1 MNKENKLK
9 SLNDELNDLL
19 TPTSEE
25 ATQNIEE
32 DTSHMDDEFET
43 PKFEQQHDIVP
54 IEHQNKIFAQID
66 EMAVSLYNE
75 LAKVDDSFE
84 NIALQF
90 SSLAESYSNSA
101 RNKKDNSPLSDE
113 EKVALIFEAASLA
126 TRGLGNI
133 VNAFKVEIQK
143 QKILPILR
151 KEAETKGDFVRTQID
166 SLLSIYESN
175 LILYNKKCF
184 EFNLHFDNE
193 LLNDEVLYKKF
204 KNDHIFYLGL
214 IRSTLF
220 HLRFCQDLVSKFDSW
235 LDGQFGD
242 TTMIDYGDINRE
254 LLYNY
259 IYTYPNEDNKKSVRF
274 IIKNINEQIFKDLKR
289 AMGEFSDDEERF
301 IPCNIYPV
309 IIDKQ
314 LMATF
319 LANNEIKDNEIKV
332 YDELS
337 EIDNEYT
344 NELKSELLSNEAYT
358 KYTELAS
365 EYAEISGSR
374 ILRALVTILNSILLT
389 AISGILSFRNFDQTW
404 MKIGVIAIVILLSY
418 YIAKHFILKQSEK
431 YKEKLSRLELHIQNT
446 MNKIAGELPKSNVL
460 SIWNG
465 SIKKVILLGIA
476 GAVVGSF
483 FFPPIGTIIGA
494 LIFTSFAGSTKEIK
508 SNGSDYKEI
517 KIGKGWILYLIF
529 TILIAA
535 ICYLLM

>member
-1 MNKENKLK
+1 MNKENELK

-19 TPTSEE
+19 TPPSEE
-25 ATQNIEE
+25 ETPNFVE
-32 DTSHMDDEFET
+32 DTSQVDAESES
-43 PKFEQQHDIVP
+43 PEFEQQHDMVP

-66 EMAVSLYNE
+66 EMAASLYSE
-75 LAKVDDSFE
+75 LAKVDSLFG

-90 SSLAESYSNSA
+90 SSLADSYSNSSG
-101 RNKKDNSPLSDE
+101 NKNDDSTLSDD

-151 KEAETKGDFVRTQID
+151 KEAEAKGDFIRTQID
-166 SLLSIYESN
+166 SLSSIYESN

-193 LLNDEVLYKKF
+193 QLNDEVLYNKF
-204 KNDHIFYLGL
+204 RNDHIFYLGL
-214 IRSTLF
+214 VRSTLF
-220 HLRFCQDLVSKFDSW
+220 HLRFCQDLVSKFDLW
-235 LDGQFGD
+235 LNGQFGD
-242 TTMIDYGDINRE
+242 TSMVDYGDINRE
-254 LLYNY
+254 LLYDC
-259 IYTYPNEDNKKSVRF
+259 IYTYPNEDNKRSAIF
-274 IIKNINEQIFKDLKR
+274 IIKTINEQILKDLKR
-289 AMGEFSDDEERF
+289 AMGEFTDGEEGF

-309 IIDKQ
+309 IIDRQ

-319 LANNEIKDNEIKV
+319 LANEEIKV

-337 EIDNEYT
+337 EIDNKYT

-374 ILRALVTILNSILLT
+374 ILKALVIILNSILLT

-404 MKIGVIAIVILLSY
+404 MKIGVIAIVLLLSS
-418 YIAKHFILKQSEK
+418 YIAKHFISKQSVK

-460 SIWNG
+460 SIWND
-465 SIKKVILLGIA
+465 SITKVILLGIA

-494 LIFTSFAGSTKEIK
+494 LIFTSFVGSTKEIK

-517 KIGKGWILYLIF
+517 KTGKGWISYLIF
-529 TILIAA
+529 TILIAV
-535 ICYLLM
+535 ICNLLM